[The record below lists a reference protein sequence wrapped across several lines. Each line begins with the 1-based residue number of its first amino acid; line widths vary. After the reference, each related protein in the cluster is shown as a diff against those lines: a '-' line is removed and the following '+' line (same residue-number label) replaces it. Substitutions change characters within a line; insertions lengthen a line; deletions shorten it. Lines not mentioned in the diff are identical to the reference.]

1 MIFVSC
7 WLPELLGSLI
17 KSHLQSCA
25 RDLKQHLHFLLLRT
39 LVCSAARNVD
49 LPSLKSNF
57 QHPAGFLVFWTGKKK
72 NTPEWRRVWG
82 ESFFHSARM
91 LAVSKTSCTVNEGK
105 KNTTVLDPC
114 NILFSFDPSSTQ
126 TRCKI
131 LLTSSFIF

>member
-7 WLPELLGSLI
+7 WLPELLRSLI

-72 NTPEWRRVWG
+72 IHLNGG
-82 ESFFHSARM
+82 ECGGNR
-91 LAVSKTSCTVNEGK
+91 
-105 KNTTVLDPC
+105 
-114 NILFSFDPSSTQ
+114 FSTLQ
-126 TRCKI
+126 EC
-131 LLTSSFIF
+131 

>member
-1 MIFVSC
+1 MIFISC

-57 QHPAGFLVFWTGKKK
+57 QHPAGFLVFWTGKK

-91 LAVSKTSCTVNEGK
+91 LAVSKTSCTVNESK
-105 KNTTVLDPC
+105 KKP
-114 NILFSFDPSSTQ
+114 LFWTLVTFCSASTHH
-126 TRCKI
+126 
-131 LLTSSFIF
+131 LLKQDVKYFGLPLLFF